1 MNTAR
6 IISDFEN
13 DMKNKTFSDTRKN
26 KSKIPKRFHEKKNLV
41 EKKENERMRKKMF
54 HLIKRKMNQRTISKG
69 EVYNYV

>member
-1 MNTAR
+1 MNTAK

-26 KSKIPKRFHEKKNLV
+26 KSKIPKRVHQKKNAS
-41 EKKENERMRKKMF
+41 EKLEYNRMRKKMF

-69 EVYNYV
+69 EDYNYA

>member
-1 MNTAR
+1 MNTAK

-26 KSKIPKRFHEKKNLV
+26 KSKIPKRVHQKKNAV
-41 EKKENERMRKKMF
+41 EKQEYNRMRKKMF

-69 EVYNYV
+69 EDYNYA

>member
-1 MNTAR
+1 MNTAK

-41 EKKENERMRKKMF
+41 EKKRR
-54 HLIKRKMNQRTISKG
+54 
-69 EVYNYV
+69 